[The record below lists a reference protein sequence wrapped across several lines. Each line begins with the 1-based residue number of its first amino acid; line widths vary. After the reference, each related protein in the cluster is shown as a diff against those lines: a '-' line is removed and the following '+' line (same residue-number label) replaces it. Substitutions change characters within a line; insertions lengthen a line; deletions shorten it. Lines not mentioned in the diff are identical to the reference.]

1 MTRCPA
7 CGRRDDAGALFC
19 PADGTALVADG
30 GGPPPGEAAPRETA
44 SGAPTPGDALSA
56 SGELDRLLSLPDA
69 APVPALPPAVPPE
82 VSPAAAAPRRLGGVV
97 AVLVALVVGM
107 GALVLWQ
114 QRTAA
119 AAAEVRASTAEAEAA
134 SARRDAG
141 AQAEAAQIERDAS
154 DAADA
159 ARADA
164 ERQQAAARAFDAGYT
179 ATVWANSPGDGFLAL
194 RSGPTTASGTRLLK
208 IPHGDALALG
218 GCLEPTTSPDG
229 RYGAWCR
236 ARYAGTDG
244 WVFDAFV
251 SR

>member
-19 PADGTALVADG
+19 PADGTALVADA
-30 GGPPPGEAAPRETA
+30 GGPPLDDAAPSA
-44 SGAPTPGDALSA
+44 ALPRAAGSA
-56 SGELDRLLSLPDA
+56 SGELDRLLSLPDPEASPVSLPPVQPAPPTA
-69 APVPALPPAVPPE
+69 AP
-82 VSPAAAAPRRLGGVV
+82 PRRLGAVV
-97 AVLVALVVGM
+97 GVLVALVAG
-107 GALVLWQ
+107 LVVLLLWQ

-119 AAAEVRASTAEAEAA
+119 AEAQARADTAEAEAV
-134 SARRDAG
+134 SVRRDAD
-141 AQAEAAQIERDAS
+141 AQAETARLDRERIDAE
-154 DAADA
+154 DTAN
-159 ARADA
+159 RADA
-164 ERQQAAARAFDAGYT
+164 ERQQAAAEAFGAGYT

-218 GCLEPTTSPDG
+218 GCLAPTTSPGG

-244 WVFDAFV
+244 WVFDAFL

>member
-1 MTRCPA
+1 M
-7 CGRRDDAGALFC
+7 
-19 PADGTALVADG
+19 
-30 GGPPPGEAAPRETA
+30 PPVPPAAPH
-44 SGAPTPGDALSA
+44 
-56 SGELDRLLSLPDA
+56 A
-69 APVPALPPAVPPE
+69 APH
-82 VSPAAAAPRRLGGVV
+82 AAATPRRLGGVI

-119 AAAEVRASTAEAEAA
+119 AAAEARASTAEAEAA
-134 SARRDAG
+134 SARRDAD
-141 AQAEAAQIERDAS
+141 AQAEAARIERDAS
-154 DAADA
+154 DAA

-194 RSGPTTASGTRLLK
+194 RSGPTIGSGTRLLK

-218 GCLEPTTSPDG
+218 GCLDPTTSPGG